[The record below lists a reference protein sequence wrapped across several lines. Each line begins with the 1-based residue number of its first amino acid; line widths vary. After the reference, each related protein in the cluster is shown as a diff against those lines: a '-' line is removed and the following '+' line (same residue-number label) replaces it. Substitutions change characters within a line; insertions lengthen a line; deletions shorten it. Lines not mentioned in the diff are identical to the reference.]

1 MSAPETRTSIELP
14 GVGTV
19 YVEALAVALG
29 DKPRELFLY
38 DDLTGCKYRIEIEL
52 DLLKIL
58 EGYAVQSING
68 RVTDLRTRSA
78 AAALEKPPVTD
89 DGSFDAA
96 ALTKA
101 WVEQFG
107 PVNTDEIAATAEAL
121 YNLMAPP
128 VAAV

>member
-58 EGYAVQSING
+58 EGYAVQSVNG

-89 DGSFDAA
+89 DGSFDSDAM
-96 ALTKA
+96 TKA
-101 WVEQFG
+101 WIKQFG
-107 PVNTDEIAATAEAL
+107 PVTATKIAATLDEIHA
-121 YNLMAPP
+121 APTQS
-128 VAAV
+128 